1 MNMQPETSPISEST
15 GADSHPPARLEMR
28 GLSKTFSAVRVLHQV
43 NLTARAG
50 EVHGLVG
57 ENGAGKST
65 LMKILSGEL
74 ARDKGEIFWEGSTAR
89 IESRSDSARLGIS
102 MIHQELSL
110 APHLS
115 VAANI
120 FLGREPGKGWGML
133 DRSGEL
139 REANRSLAELGFD
152 EHLDASRPVGLLNP
166 AQKQM
171 VEIARALTASSRL
184 IIMDEPTSSLSN
196 REVEELFSVVERLKQ
211 RGVSIIFVTHRLEEL
226 ARIADGVTVLRD
238 GEVVHSDEMP
248 RKDFSPLIRAMVGR
262 ELRELFPARKARP
275 GGVVLKV
282 ENLWRRGM
290 IEKAG
295 LELRRGEVVG
305 LAGLIGAG
313 CTELVETLFGAWP
326 AETGEVRIEGKPV
339 SIRAPQD
346 AIRAGMVLITEDH
359 KTTGLALPLPL
370 SHNISLA
377 NLAALV
383 RAGKIGLREEKRVAQ
398 GFIERLRIRA
408 SSVNQ
413 KVSSLSGGNQQK
425 AILAKWLFCEPRI
438 FLLDEPTRGVDVGS
452 KQEIYR
458 LINELAEAGAAIL
471 MISSE
476 LEEILGMSDRVL
488 VMRAGRIVKELVTR
502 ETSQEEIMHYAALA
516 SSKMKDPT
524 SPNVPAAGSR
534 GTP

>member
-1 MNMQPETSPISEST
+1 MTVPPETSINSETSPS
-15 GADSHPPARLEMR
+15 DSKPPARLEMR
-28 GLSKTFSAVRVLHQV
+28 GVSKSFSGVTVLRRA
-43 NLTARAG
+43 NLTAKAG

-74 ARDKGEIFWEGSTAR
+74 PRDAGEIFWEGRPAG
-89 IESRSDSARLGIS
+89 IESRSDSQRLGIS

-120 FLGREPGKGWGML
+120 FLGREPLKGWGAL
-133 DRSGEL
+133 DRRAEL
-139 REANRSLAELGFD
+139 EEATRFLAELGF
-152 EHLDASRPVGLLNP
+152 ELDASRPVSLLNP
-166 AQKQM
+166 AERQL
-171 VEIARALTASSRL
+171 VEIARALTASSGL
-184 IIMDEPTSSLSN
+184 IVMDEPTSSLSSP
-196 REVEELFSVVERLKQ
+196 EVEDLFSVVEKLKQ

-226 ARIADGVTVLRD
+226 ARIADRVTVLRD
-238 GEVVHSDEMP
+238 GAVVHSTEMP
-248 RKDFSPLIRAMVGR
+248 RKDFSPLIHAMVGR
-262 ELRELFPARKARP
+262 ELRDLFPARKVQP
-275 GGVVLKV
+275 GPGILKV
-282 ENLWRRGM
+282 ENLSRRGM
-290 IEKAG
+290 IENAN

-326 AETGEVRIEGKPV
+326 PETGEVRIEGKPV

-346 AIRAGMVLITEDH
+346 AIRAGMVLITEDR

-370 SHNISLA
+370 SHNITLS
-377 NLAALV
+377 NLRALV
-383 RAGKIGLREEKRVAQ
+383 RAGKIGLREENRVAQ
-398 GFIERLRIRA
+398 KFIERLRIRA
-408 SSVNQ
+408 SSVDQ
-413 KVSSLSGGNQQK
+413 KTASLSGGNQQK
-425 AILAKWLFCEPRI
+425 AVLAKWLFCEPRI

-452 KQEIYR
+452 RQEIYG
-458 LINELAEAGAAIL
+458 LMNELAESGAAIL

-516 SSKMKDPT
+516 SS
-524 SPNVPAAGSR
+524 NAGEEVH
-534 GTP
+534 